1 MRSYIELLQPRSL
14 KYLSDQLQKLVA
26 GRLWLKVLIGMGLGI
41 ITGILLGPSVGLVE
55 RTTAAVV
62 GNWLALPGQLFLVLI
77 QMIVVPLVF
86 ASIILGLTATESV
99 EQLKRLG
106 IWVVGFFIITTS
118 IAIII
123 GINIAHLIKP
133 GSYVDNNLI
142 MAEMGVLPATA
153 EGAVQFG
160 TWQELPQKVIGLL
173 PTNPLSSM
181 VESQMLQVVIF
192 AVIFGIALLMT
203 EPKRSRPLIDFLSSL
218 QEVCMT
224 IVRIAMNLA
233 PIAVFGL
240 ISQLTSKIGFDALMG
255 MAVYVLTV
263 LLGLACLFVFYLL
276 LLLVTATFKP
286 SEFLTKTKDVL
297 LLAFSTSS
305 SAAVMPLSIK
315 TAEENLG
322 VKPSI
327 AQFVIPIG
335 ATINMNGTALYQG
348 VATIFLA
355 QVFGIDIS
363 PAGMAVL
370 VVVAVGA
377 SIGSPATPGVGIII
391 LSMILS
397 SVGIPPAGI
406 ALIMGV
412 DRILDMCRTAINVTG
427 DLVTCLLMNK
437 WLGEETPV
445 ASDQLEANASDEGC

>member
-1 MRSYIELLQPRSL
+1 MHSYLEFLNPRSL
-14 KYLSDQLQKLVA
+14 KYLSDNLQKLVA
-26 GRLWLKVLIGMGLGI
+26 GRLWLKVLIGMALGI
-41 ITGILLGPSVGLVE
+41 ITGILLGPSLNLVE
-55 RTTAAVV
+55 RATAVV
-62 GNWLALPGQLFLVLI
+62 IGNWLALPGQLFLILI

-86 ASIILGLTATESV
+86 ASIILGLTATENT

-106 IWVVGFFIITTS
+106 IWVAGFFVVTTT

-123 GINIAHLIKP
+123 GLNVARIINP
-133 GSYVDNNLI
+133 GSYVDNELI
-142 MAEMGVLPATA
+142 MSEMGAMPVAKG
-153 EGAVQFG
+153 EVIQFG
-160 TWQELPQKVIGLL
+160 AWQDLPQKVIGLL

-203 EPKRSRPLIDFLSSL
+203 EPKRSRPLIDFLGAL

-224 IVRIAMNLA
+224 VVRIAMNIA

-240 ISQLTSKIGFDALMG
+240 ISQLTSRIGFDALLG
-255 MAVYVLTV
+255 MAVYVGTV
-263 LLGLACLFVFYLL
+263 LLGLLCLLLFYFLL
-276 LLLVTATFKP
+276 LLITATFKP
-286 SEFLTKTKDVL
+286 FDFLKKSKDVL

-322 VKPSI
+322 VRSSI
-327 AQFVIPIG
+327 AQFIIPIG

-377 SIGSPATPGVGIII
+377 SIGSPATPGVGIVI

-427 DLVTCLLMNK
+427 DLVTCILMNH
-437 WLGEETPV
+437 WLSETSQPQTEFPENEIN
-445 ASDQLEANASDEGC
+445 DGG